1 LGPSVYA
8 RHPTAKASDTPVARG
23 LGTPPNH
30 IFWDRTMLSLQRQLE
45 NILSYVSA
53 LAVAFMM
60 LITVADVLV
69 RYLTP
74 FSVPGSYAFVSLSFV
89 FVIYLGLSVAQRE
102 NSHIAIDVL
111 YNQMTRGQRKVL
123 QFLQLSVFGSFFAA
137 LTWYSA
143 VTAWENYHLN
153 DTILGAIQVVTWP
166 ARIMIPIGFLFLTL
180 RMAVQ
185 LWDLVSKDELVEEHA
200 ETTTAEEEA

>member
-1 LGPSVYA
+1 
-8 RHPTAKASDTPVARG
+8 
-23 LGTPPNH
+23 
-30 IFWDRTMLSLQRQLE
+30 MQSLHRQLE
-45 NILSYVSA
+45 NILSYISA

-60 LITVADVLV
+60 IITVADVLV

-74 FSVPGSYAFVSLSFV
+74 YSVPGSYAFVSLSFV

-111 YNQMTRGQRKVL
+111 YNQLTRGQRKIL
-123 QFLQLSVFGSFFAA
+123 QMLQLAVFGTFFGA
-137 LTWYSA
+137 LAWYSA
-143 VTAWENYHLN
+143 VTAWENYQFG
-153 DTILGAIQVVTWP
+153 DTILGAIQVFTWP

-185 LWDLVSKDELVEEHA
+185 LYGLITRDELIEDVA
-200 ETTTAEEEA
+200 DTNTPAEET

>member
-1 LGPSVYA
+1 MAPGKDVV
-8 RHPTAKASDTPVARG
+8 RAKQRDS
-23 LGTPPNH
+23 L
-30 IFWDRTMLSLQRQLE
+30 MQSLQSQLE

-53 LAVAFMM
+53 TAVAFMM
-60 LITVADVLV
+60 LITVADVVV
-69 RYLTP
+69 RYATP

-102 NSHIAIDVL
+102 NSHIAIDAL
-111 YNQMTRGQRKVL
+111 YDKLGRGQRKLL
-123 QFLQLSVFGSFFAA
+123 QILQLSIFSAFFGA

-143 VTAWENYHLN
+143 VTAWENYQFN

-180 RMAVQ
+180 RMVVQ
-185 LWDLVSKDELVEEHA
+185 LYAIFARDELIEEGVEA
-200 ETTTAEEEA
+200 APQEEEA

>member
-1 LGPSVYA
+1 MK
-8 RHPTAKASDTPVARG
+8 T
-23 LGTPPNH
+23 
-30 IFWDRTMLSLQRQLE
+30 LQSQLE

-60 LITVADVLV
+60 IITVADVIV
-69 RYLTP
+69 RYVTP

-102 NSHIAIDVL
+102 NSHIAIDAL
-111 YNQMTRGQRKVL
+111 YNLLGRSQRKIL
-123 QFLQLSVFGSFFAA
+123 QVIQLTVFGSFFGA

-143 VTAWENYHLN
+143 VTAWENYQLN

-166 ARIMIPIGFLFLTL
+166 ARVMIPIGFFFLTL
-180 RMAVQ
+180 RMATQ
-185 LWDLVSKDELVEEHA
+185 LYGLLVRDELIEEVA
-200 ETTTAEEEA
+200 QTADPEGEA

>member
-1 LGPSVYA
+1 
-8 RHPTAKASDTPVARG
+8 
-23 LGTPPNH
+23 
-30 IFWDRTMLSLQRQLE
+30 MQSLHRQLE
-45 NILSYVSA
+45 NILSYLSA

-60 LITVADVLV
+60 IITVADVLV
-69 RYLTP
+69 RYLTSY
-74 FSVPGSYAFVSLSFV
+74 SVPGSYAFVSLSFV

-111 YNQMTRGQRKVL
+111 YNQLTRGQRKLL
-123 QFLQLSVFGSFFAA
+123 QCLQLIVFGAFFAA

-180 RMAVQ
+180 RMLVQ
-185 LWDLVSKDELVEEHA
+185 LYGLISRDELIEEVADTNSPVEES
-200 ETTTAEEEA
+200 